1 MTSQTKK
8 FIEIP
13 DIIAFR
19 FECSECHAYATI
31 PSEDFRKV
39 PRSCV
44 NCGAEWEV
52 HHAQYVHDA
61 FEKLAETMRAALRV
75 ADSRKIIFSFEIKEE
90 PKPSVSQNML

>member
-8 FIEIP
+8 YIEVS

-31 PSEDFRKV
+31 PCDDFRRM

-44 NCGAEWEV
+44 NCGAEWEAPHSGAV
-52 HHAQYVHDA
+52 EEAFQQLGQAMRDAQ
-61 FEKLAETMRAALRV
+61 RN
-75 ADSRKIIFSFEIKEE
+75 ADSRKITFSMELKEE
-90 PKPSVSQNML
+90 PKAQA